1 MKFELTEE
9 QKEVQRTAREFAK
22 KEILP
27 LARKIDEEEYFPKEI
42 IKKLA
47 EMGFM
52 GMMVPEKYGGAG
64 FDTISYVLAMEE
76 ISAAC
81 ASTGVIMSVNNSLV
95 CDPLMRYGTEEQK
108 MKYLVPLAKGE
119 LLGCFCLS
127 EPDCG
132 SDAAGLRTTARKEG
146 NEYILEGTKNFVT
159 NGPQADIAI
168 VFATIDRNLR
178 HKGICA
184 FILEKDMKGYIISK
198 VEKKLG
204 IRGSGTAQII
214 LDGVRVPEE
223 NLLGQVGEGFKV
235 AMTTLDGGRIGIAS
249 QALGIARAAFEEAVK
264 YSKERKA
271 FGQNIC
277 EFELVQEMIA
287 EMGTRIDAARL
298 LTLRAAYLK
307 DKKMKF
313 TKEAAMAK
321 LFASETAMWVTTKAI
336 QIFGGYGYI
345 TDNTV
350 ERHFRDAK
358 ITEIYEGTSEIQKIV
373 IATNILKEFE

>member
-47 EMGFM
+47 DIGFM

-95 CDPLMRYGTEEQK
+95 SDPLMRYGTEEQK
-108 MKYLVPLAKGE
+108 MKYLMPLAKGE
-119 LLGCFCLS
+119 KLGCFCLS

-132 SDAAGLRTTARKEG
+132 SDAAGLRTMARKEG
-146 NEYILEGTKNFVT
+146 NEYIIEGTKNFVT

-168 VFATIDRNLR
+168 VFATIDKNLK

-214 LDGVRVPEE
+214 LDGVRVSEK
-223 NLLGQVGEGFKV
+223 NLLGQVGEGFKI

-307 DKKMKF
+307 DKKMRF

-321 LFASETAMWVTTKAI
+321 LFASETAMWVTIKAI
-336 QIFGGYGYI
+336 QVFGGYGYI

-373 IATNILKEFE
+373 IAANILKEFE

>member
-184 FILEKDMKGYIISK
+184 FILERDMKGYIISK

-298 LTLRAAYLK
+298 LILRAAYLK

-345 TDNTV
+345 TDNAV

>member
-47 EMGFM
+47 DIGFM

-95 CDPLMRYGTEEQK
+95 SDPLMRYGTEEQK
-108 MKYLVPLAKGE
+108 MKYLMPLAKGE
-119 LLGCFCLS
+119 KLGCFCLS

-132 SDAAGLRTTARKEG
+132 SDAAGLRTMARKEG
-146 NEYILEGTKNFVT
+146 NECIIEGTKNFVT

-168 VFATIDRNLR
+168 VFATIDKNLK

-214 LDGVRVPEE
+214 LDGVRVSEK
-223 NLLGQVGEGFKV
+223 NLLGQVGEGFKI

-307 DKKMKF
+307 DKKMRF

-321 LFASETAMWVTTKAI
+321 LFASETAMWVTIKAI
-336 QIFGGYGYI
+336 QVFGGYGYI

-373 IATNILKEFE
+373 IAANILKEFE

>member
-184 FILEKDMKGYIISK
+184 FILERDMKGYIISK

>member
-9 QKEVQRTAREFAK
+9 QKEVKRIAEEFAK

-64 FDTISYVLAMEE
+64 FDTVSYVLAMEE

-95 CDPLMRYGTEEQK
+95 SDPLLRYGTEEQK
-108 MKYLVPLAKGE
+108 MKYLVPIAKGE
-119 LLGCFCLS
+119 KLGCFCLS
-127 EPDCG
+127 EPDSG
-132 SDAAGLRTTARKEG
+132 SDAVGLRTIARKEG

-168 VFATIDRNLR
+168 IFATIDRSLK

-184 FILEKDMKGYIISK
+184 FILEKEMKGYIISK

-235 AMTTLDGGRIGIAS
+235 AMTTLDGGRIGIAA
-249 QALGIARAAFEEAVK
+249 QALGIARAAFEEAVR

-277 EFELVQEMIA
+277 EFEMVQEIIA
-287 EMGTRIDAARL
+287 YMGTRIDAARL

-307 DKKMKF
+307 DKKLKF

-345 TDNTV
+345 TDNSV

-373 IATNILKEFE
+373 IATSILKEFE

>member
-1 MKFELTEE
+1 MNFELTEE

-42 IKKLA
+42 VKKLA
-47 EMGFM
+47 DIGFM

-95 CDPLMRYGTEEQK
+95 SDPLLRYGTEEQK
-108 MKYLVPLAKGE
+108 MKYLVPIARGE
-119 LLGCFCLS
+119 KIGCFCLS

-132 SDAAGLRTTARKEG
+132 SDAAGLRTMARKEG
-146 NEYILEGTKNFVT
+146 NEYIIEGTKNFVT

-168 VFATIDRNLR
+168 VFATIDRSLK

-204 IRGSGTAQII
+204 IRGSGTAQIV

-223 NLLGQVGEGFKV
+223 NLLGDVGEGFKI
-235 AMTTLDGGRIGIAS
+235 AMTTLDGGRIGIAA
-249 QALGIARAAFEEAVK
+249 QALGIAKAAFEESVR

-271 FGQNIC
+271 FGQHIC

-307 DKKMKF
+307 DKKMRF

-321 LFASETAMWVTTKAI
+321 LFASETAMWVTIKAI

-345 TDNTV
+345 TDNSV

-373 IATNILKEFE
+373 IAANILKEFE

>member
-9 QKEVQRTAREFAK
+9 QKEVMRTAREFAR

-27 LARKIDEEEYFPKEI
+27 LARKIDEEEYYPQEI

-95 CDPLMRYGTEEQK
+95 SDPILRYGTEEQK

-119 LLGCFCLS
+119 KLGCFCLS
-127 EPDCG
+127 EPESG

-168 VFATIDRNLR
+168 VFATIDRNLK

-184 FILEKDMKGYIISK
+184 FIVEREMKGYIISK

-214 LDGVRVPEE
+214 LDGVRVPAE
-223 NLLGQVGEGFKV
+223 NLLGAVGEGFKV
-235 AMTTLDGGRIGIAS
+235 AMTTLDGGRIGIAA
-249 QALGIARAAFEEAVK
+249 QALGIARAAFEEAVR
-264 YSKERKA
+264 YSKERRA
-271 FGQNIC
+271 FGQLIG

-287 EMGTRIDAARL
+287 YMATKIDAARL

-307 DKKMKF
+307 DKKVKF

-345 TDNTV
+345 TDNSV

-358 ITEIYEGTSEIQKIV
+358 ITEIYEGTSEIQKLV
-373 IATNILKEFE
+373 IATNVLKEFE

>member
-132 SDAAGLRTTARKEG
+132 SDAAGLRTTVRKEG

-184 FILEKDMKGYIISK
+184 FILERDMKGYIISK

>member
-9 QKEVQRTAREFAK
+9 QKEVMRTAREFAR

-27 LARKIDEEEYFPKEI
+27 LARKIDEEEYYPQEI

-95 CDPLMRYGTEEQK
+95 SDPILRYGTEEQK

-119 LLGCFCLS
+119 KLGCFCLS
-127 EPDCG
+127 EPESG

-168 VFATIDRNLR
+168 VFATVDRNLK

-184 FILEKDMKGYIISK
+184 FIVEREMKGYIISK

-214 LDGVRVPEE
+214 LDGVRVPAE
-223 NLLGQVGEGFKV
+223 NLLGAVGEGFKV
-235 AMTTLDGGRIGIAS
+235 AMTTLDGGRIGIAA
-249 QALGIARAAFEEAVK
+249 QALGIARAAFEEAVR
-264 YSKERKA
+264 YSKERRA
-271 FGQNIC
+271 FGQLIG

-287 EMGTRIDAARL
+287 YMATKIDAARL

-307 DKKMKF
+307 DKKVKF

-345 TDNTV
+345 TDNSV

-358 ITEIYEGTSEIQKIV
+358 ITEIYEGTSEIQKLV
-373 IATNILKEFE
+373 IATNVLKEFE